1 MSDLSIRQAM
11 GQEIDSDEDQDDEDE
26 VVIKFEWQEY
36 LPKEA
41 KIQESF
47 TLVGAFFKRNS
58 KFRILIIIYWSGL
71 NLTENISVDGW
82 LHKNELPG
90 NAQREVS

>member
-11 GQEIDSDEDQDDEDE
+11 GQEIDEDEEPDDEDE

-47 TLVGAFFKRNS
+47 TMVSTRFHRARITLKR
-58 KFRILIIIYWSGL
+58 K
-71 NLTENISVDGW
+71 
-82 LHKNELPG
+82 
-90 NAQREVS
+90 

>member
-1 MSDLSIRQAM
+1 MSDLSIRRAM
-11 GQEIDSDEDQDDEDE
+11 GQEIDSDDDQDDEDE

-47 TLVGAFFKRNS
+47 TLVCAYLKRNP
-58 KFRILIIIYWSGL
+58 KFRIF
-71 NLTENISVDGW
+71 
-82 LHKNELPG
+82 ELYYLLVWFKF
-90 NAQREVS
+90 N